1 MNDERLQAMANF
13 QVLFNGEVSDT
24 TDVDRVRENLARELG
39 LNDQKAK
46 QLFSGRTVIIRSQL
60 DAGEAKAWQAK
71 LAELGAV
78 CRIKDLTPKESAAD
92 YKIDNAATDRTL
104 RDLTAAHIECPRCSH
119 MQLDSSHC
127 ARCGVDLEQAFK
139 QKRKEDLLIEKK
151 IRDLRNKNKPLEA
164 IAPTVEVEPQE
175 APKKSL
181 LGWLKR
187 G

>member
-1 MNDERLQAMANF
+1 MANF
-13 QVLFNGEVSDT
+13 QVLFNGEVSEASDT
-24 TDVDRVRENLARELG
+24 ERVRENLARELG
-39 LNDQKAK
+39 LNAQKAK

-60 DAGEAKAWQAK
+60 DALEAQAWQSK

-78 CRIKDLTPKESAAD
+78 CRIKDLTPKESAAE
-92 YKIDNAATDRTL
+92 YKVDKAAPDRTL
-104 RDLTAAHIECPRCSH
+104 RDLTAAHIECPRCGH

-151 IRDLRNKNKPLEA
+151 IRDLRNKNKPAEA
-164 IAPTVEVEPQE
+164 EPLAVEEPVEKPQ
-175 APKKSL
+175 KKSL